1 VKPRPFTALAVVT
14 VLALVVSIATYAS
27 YSRVAEVRVSGA
39 ALFPRLAG
47 EAGRVATI
55 VISQGNKTL
64 TLARDKSGWS
74 LADRGGYPAKP
85 EKVRALLLRLAE
97 AELVEAKTRVKER
110 HSLLELEDPQGVD
123 AKSRLVRL
131 LDDKGAV
138 VAEVILGKRRSDAF
152 GSTRGGTY
160 VRKPGEAQTWLA
172 NADIEAPIGVREWVQ
187 PAVIDIP
194 ATSIASLTVSIPG
207 EEPLKIVR
215 DAADKSKHA
224 LAAMPDGK
232 KLKDS
237 YTVGGIVRAVSS
249 IDLDDVRRSPAA
261 GQPGGQAGGQPG
273 GQPGAKDDG
282 VVALEADGGLAAT
295 LTLRKEG
302 EDFWLSVEAKGADG
316 EAKKTAE
323 DIMHRVQ
330 GWEFKLP
337 AGKAQ
342 AILKRRADLLEAS

>member
-55 VISQGNKTL
+55 VITQGNKTL
-64 TLARDKSGWS
+64 TLARDQSGWS

-85 EKVRALLLRLAE
+85 DKVRALLIRLAE

-110 HSLLELEDPQGVD
+110 YSLLELEDPQGVD
-123 AKSRLVRL
+123 AKSRLARL

-172 NADIEAPIGVREWVQ
+172 NADIEAPIGVRDWVQ
-187 PAVIDIP
+187 PTVIDIP
-194 ATSIASLTVSIPG
+194 STSIASLTVAIPG

-215 DAADKSKHA
+215 DAADHSKHA

-237 YTVGGIVRAVSS
+237 YTIGAIVRAASS
-249 IDLDDVRRSPAA
+249 IDLDDVRKSPAA
-261 GQPGGQAGGQPG
+261 GQPGGQPG
-273 GQPGAKDDG
+273 GQASGKDDG

-295 LTLRKEG
+295 LILRKEG
-302 EDFWLSVEAKGADG
+302 EDYWLSVEAKGADG

-337 AGKAQ
+337 SGKAQ